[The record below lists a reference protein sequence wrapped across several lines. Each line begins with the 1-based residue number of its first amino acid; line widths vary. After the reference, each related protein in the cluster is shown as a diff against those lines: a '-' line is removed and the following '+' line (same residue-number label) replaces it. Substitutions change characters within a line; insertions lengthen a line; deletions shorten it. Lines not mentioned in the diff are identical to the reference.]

1 VTKVIFSPPSVR
13 SFLVAAIE
21 RKIEER
27 ENVRNWSRPTQSMRI
42 LNKIII
48 EKRHKLLKD
57 VAVITESSMVI
68 TFFCVEGRQ
77 LLRVLEQ
84 LSTDLIF

>member
-1 VTKVIFSPPSVR
+1 
-13 SFLVAAIE
+13 LVAAIE